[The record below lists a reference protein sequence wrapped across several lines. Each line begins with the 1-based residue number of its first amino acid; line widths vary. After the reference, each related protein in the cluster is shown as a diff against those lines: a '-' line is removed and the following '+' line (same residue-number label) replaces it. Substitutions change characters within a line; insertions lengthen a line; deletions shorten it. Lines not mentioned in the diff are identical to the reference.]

1 MSFLVQE
8 ILSVRTQPFI
18 LIFQEMRAN
27 AISELM
33 LEIPGGQ
40 LNASNLEDLQLTF
53 QYSPSSSIF
62 TVADNPVVDLGK
74 KTLA

>member
-1 MSFLVQE
+1 
-8 ILSVRTQPFI
+8 
-18 LIFQEMRAN
+18 MRSKAL
-27 AISELM
+27 SELM

-62 TVADNPVVDLGK
+62 TTADNPVVDLGNSK
-74 KTLA
+74 SKYCNDIKRQNSYNSTN

>member
-1 MSFLVQE
+1 
-8 ILSVRTQPFI
+8 
-18 LIFQEMRAN
+18 MRSKAM
-27 AISELM
+27 SELM

-62 TVADNPVVDLGK
+62 TNADNPVVDLGNSK
-74 KTLA
+74 

>member
-1 MSFLVQE
+1 
-8 ILSVRTQPFI
+8 
-18 LIFQEMRAN
+18 MRSKAM
-27 AISELM
+27 SELM

-62 TVADNPVVDLGK
+62 TTTDNPVVDLGNSK
-74 KTLA
+74 LVLYNDMWKLCRNTTN

>member
-1 MSFLVQE
+1 
-8 ILSVRTQPFI
+8 
-18 LIFQEMRAN
+18 MRSK

-40 LNASNLEDLQLTF
+40 LNATNLEDLQLTF

-62 TVADNPVVDLGK
+62 TTAENTVIDLGK
-74 KTLA
+74 KF